1 MSYYMAEK
9 NVESVMLQM
18 LYIFN
23 NISLSWDDLIR
34 NTPTLKNLY
43 SELCTLNGQII
54 RVSGNLCYAGMII
67 YDVSISWEV
76 IQLSV
81 LYVHMCICVRKCNLF
96 QVNIYE
102 QLDMT

>member
-81 LYVHMCICVRKCNLF
+81 LYVYMCEEMQFVSSNYL
-96 QVNIYE
+96 
-102 QLDMT
+102 